1 MKRDIKEALIVT
13 IIICTGLTS
22 CDNEFDPTKIDTPMV
37 KGELVSDD
45 IRMKIELNLDTTV
58 FFIDN
63 MDDINALLEKVSQ
76 AKAFE
81 LEHKGW
87 KKAKQIPITF
97 QHEQLL
103 KIIPYMK
110 LPVIL

>member
-81 LEHKGW
+81 LEHK
-87 KKAKQIPITF
+87 QIPITL

-103 KIIPYMK
+103 KSIPYMK

>member
-1 MKRDIKEALIVT
+1 MKT
-13 IIICTGLTS
+13 
-22 CDNEFDPTKIDTPMV
+22 
-37 KGELVSDD
+37 
-45 IRMKIELNLDTTV
+45 ELNLDTTV

-87 KKAKQIPITF
+87 K
-97 QHEQLL
+97 
-103 KIIPYMK
+103 
-110 LPVIL
+110 